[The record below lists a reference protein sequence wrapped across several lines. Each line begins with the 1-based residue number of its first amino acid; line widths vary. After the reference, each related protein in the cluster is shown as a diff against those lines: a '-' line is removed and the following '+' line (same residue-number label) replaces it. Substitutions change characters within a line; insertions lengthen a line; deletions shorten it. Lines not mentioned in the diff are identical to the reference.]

1 MATEKTEVVI
11 VGVGAAGGIIA
22 AELAKAGMKVIGLE
36 RGPRLKTADFE
47 GLDELRYFERQD
59 LRPNIKREPVTWRPN
74 ANAHATPMP
83 VLNNGNQAGGGTV
96 HYGTLS
102 WRMHE
107 DDFRVRTKTVE
118 RYGASAIPD
127 DSSLVDWPVS
137 YAELEPFYD
146 QAEYDLGVSGKAGNL
161 QGKKIDGGNVFE
173 APRSRDYPMP
183 ALLVDQ
189 SGLLYEAGARKLGL
203 HPFPSPRAILSQ
215 PYKDRPACTYCGF
228 CQSFGCYIGA
238 KSSILV
244 TKLPEAD
251 ATGNFKLITGAMCY
265 RVNSDN
271 SRQGD
276 RRVLLRPRPLRQHD
290 RGRDRHP
297 GALHLRQYAADAVVE
312 DGQIPERACQFERPS
327 RQAHHGAY
335 RWRTF
340 SSPST
345 TATSTTTWA
354 RARRSTPS
362 TTSTP
367 TISITRASASSAA
380 RNCRSARRTSKAARS
395 PPRPWRR
402 RPACRAGARAIA
414 TSSPSTYARHGAM
427 VAQTENLPYADQ
439 TIDLDPERARCL
451 GHAGAARHLR
461 LAAAEREGARRVRA
475 EQARGDRPRHGRA
488 RKSGAAPVS
497 PAGAPGAHH
506 EGGTRMGSDPK
517 DSVVNKYGQTWDHPE
532 SVPGRQLDLPDHGR
546 GLQPD
551 ADHPGARLYEGR
563 CHRKKIPEQSGAA
576 DLTATPRAGLSA
588 RGSVTSRR
596 DKARTP

>member
-22 AELAKAGMKVIGLE
+22 AELTKAGMKVIGLE

-74 ANAHATPMP
+74 ADAHAAPMP

-107 DDFRVRTKTVE
+107 DDFRVRSKTVE

-127 DSSLVDWPVS
+127 NSSLVDWPVS

-146 QAEYDLGVSGKAGNL
+146 KAEYDLGVSGKAGNV

-173 APRSRDYPMP
+173 APRSREYPMP

-189 SGLLYEAGARKLGL
+189 SGLLYEAGAKKLGL

-215 PYKDRPACTYCGF
+215 PYKDRLACTYCGF

-251 ATGNFKLITGAMCY
+251 ATGNFKLITGAMCH

-271 SRQGD
+271 AGKVTGVSYYGPD
-276 RRVLLRPRPLRQHD
+276 RSDNTIEADIVIVAPFIYDNTRLMLLSKTDKFPNGLANSSGHLGKHIMAHMMANVFVTFDDRYVNNFMGPSAQKHTVNDFNADNFDHAGLGFIRGAQLSIGTPNLEGGPIAASTMATPPGVPRW
-290 RGRDRHP
+290 GAGFRDFF
-297 GALHLRQYAADAVVE
+297 A
-312 DGQIPERACQFERPS
+312 
-327 RQAHHGAY
+327 
-335 RWRTF
+335 
-340 SSPST
+340 
-345 TATSTTTWA
+345 
-354 RARRSTPS
+354 
-362 TTSTP
+362 
-367 TISITRASASSAA
+367 
-380 RNCRSARRTSKAARS
+380 KA
-395 PPRPWRR
+395 
-402 RPACRAGARAIA
+402 
-414 TSSPSTYARHGAM
+414 YARHGAM
-427 VAQTENLPYADQ
+427 VAQTENLPYPDQ
-439 TIDLDPERARCL
+439 TIDLDPNVRDAWGMPAPRVTYDWRRPNEKARVAFVQNKL
-451 GHAGAARHLR
+451 V
-461 LAAAEREGARRVRA
+461 EI
-475 EQARGDRPRHGRA
+475 GRA
-488 RKSGAAPVS
+488 MGGPQVWPAPVS

-517 DSVVNKYGQTWDHPE
+517 DSVVNKYSQTWDHPNLFLVG
-532 SVPGRQLDLPDHGR
+532 SSTFPTMGAGFNPTLTIQALAYMTADAIVKKYRNNPGPL
-546 GLQPD
+546 
-551 ADHPGARLYEGR
+551 
-563 CHRKKIPEQSGAA
+563 I
-576 DLTATPRAGLSA
+576 
-588 RGSVTSRR
+588 
-596 DKARTP
+596 